1 MNWVTKSI
9 LGACQ
14 IGIQILIWFV
24 LGCIIWELTG
34 VLEKWMEDNRMK
46 KNKKRH
52 FGLGGKKAP
61 QTQWEA
67 EQEARRA
74 MEVATGQIQTI
85 MDLCLEFE
93 RRHGKDVRNWDIFTL
108 TSFAARIGEIDPN
121 NMK

>member
-9 LGACQ
+9 LVVCQ
-14 IGIQILIWFV
+14 MGVQILIWFV
-24 LGCIIWELTG
+24 VGCIIWELTG
-34 VLEKWMEDNRMK
+34 VLLKWMEDNIMS
-46 KNKKRH
+46 KKRH
-52 FGLGGKKAP
+52 FGLGGKKAS

-85 MDLCLEFE
+85 MDLCIEFE

-108 TSFAARIGEIDPN
+108 TSFAARISEIDTTN
-121 NMK
+121 VK